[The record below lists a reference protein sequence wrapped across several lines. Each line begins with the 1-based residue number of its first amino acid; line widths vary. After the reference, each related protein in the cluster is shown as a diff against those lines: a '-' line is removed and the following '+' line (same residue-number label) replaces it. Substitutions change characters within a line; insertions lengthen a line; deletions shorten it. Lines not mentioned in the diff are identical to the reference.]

1 MMLER
6 KWNSALKFFFNTSQ
20 GSINPAFKKLEKK
33 RFVTTKEEVVN
44 GRLRKTYTIT
54 QDGKNYF
61 KEWLNSK
68 VGVSK
73 VKNEM
78 LRRLFFFPYASKD
91 EKIKILENYL
101 TELKIHIE
109 TLQNLG
115 NVPQVRENCNEYEA
129 ATMEFG
135 IGYYS
140 FIFDWYSKYLK
151 K

>member
-1 MMLER
+1 MR
-6 KWNSALKFFFNTSQ
+6 S
-20 GSINPAFKKLEKK
+20 G
-33 RFVTTKEEVVN
+33 V
-44 GRLRKTYTIT
+44 
-54 QDGKNYF
+54 
-61 KEWLNSK
+61 LN

-78 LRRLFFFPYASKD
+78 LLRLFFFPYASKD

-101 TELKIHIE
+101 TELKVHIE

-115 NVPQVRENCNEYEA
+115 NVPQVRENCNEYES

-140 FIFDWYSKYLK
+140 FIYGWYSEYLK
-151 K
+151 KIKGEY